1 MCPRS
6 VTLSKGCRGDDH
18 RGWSRLDVFWELWI
32 VRRRLLSKPSIIGIA
47 VVLVAAGVG
56 AFFFTRGAAATASY
70 RTGVATLGTVTQTV
84 SLSGNLAP
92 DGETD
97 LDFAGA
103 GKVTTVNV
111 QSGQAVVAGQVLAT
125 QDPTTVDASLTQ
137 AEATLASAQAN
148 LTQAEAG
155 TSASNLV
162 QAEAQVSSSYVSY
175 QNAVTSLAD
184 TKAVNAQ
191 MVAQSYSAY
200 TTAQA
205 AATAAGC
212 TASDTTPPCPQDEAA
227 VTQAYQAWQAAE
239 VKSTQA
245 NDQAQGQVNSDK
257 VQWQNAKSSLAAL
270 GSTSTTTA
278 AQIAVA
284 QSQVQIDEVNLS
296 SAQAAVAAATLKAST
311 GGTVEEVNITTGQQ
325 ISSGGTG
332 GASSAS
338 GTATHAIVIITP
350 GVFEVTGSVSDA
362 LVNEIAVGQT
372 AQVVAAGS
380 STAVAGKV
388 TSVAE
393 AATVTSGVA
402 TFPVTVVL
410 SGANPALRPGM
421 SASVSV
427 VINQVVGVITVP
439 TSAVHTTG
447 AGSTVT
453 LFVNGKP
460 DPVAVTVGAADS
472 TLTQILS
479 GVKVGQTVVIA
490 TITSTI
496 PSGTT
501 GTGRSL
507 TGGGGFAGGGG
518 GFPGGGADRR

>member
-1 MCPRS
+1 MRRPF
-6 VTLSKGCRGDDH
+6 VIGIVVVVIAAGTGAYMLTRGD
-18 RGWSRLDVFWELWI
+18 
-32 VRRRLLSKPSIIGIA
+32 
-47 VVLVAAGVG
+47 AASV
-56 AFFFTRGAAATASY
+56 SY

-103 GKVTTVNV
+103 GKVTAVNV
-111 QSGQAVVAGQVLAT
+111 QSGQTVTTGEVLAT
-125 QDPTTVDASLTQ
+125 QDPSTVDASLTQ

-155 TSASNLV
+155 TSATSLA
-162 QAEAQVSSSYVSY
+162 QAEAQVNSSYVSY

-191 MVAQSYSAY
+191 MVAQAYSAY
-200 TTAQA
+200 TAAQA
-205 AATAAGC
+205 TATAAGC
-212 TASDTTPPCPQDEAA
+212 TSGDTTPPCPQDEATIA
-227 VTQAYQAWQAAE
+227 QDYQAWQAAQ
-239 VKSTQA
+239 VKSTQGD
-245 NDQAQGQVNSDK
+245 DQAQGQVNADK
-257 VQWQNAKSSLAAL
+257 VQWQNAKLSLSAL
-270 GSTSTTTA
+270 QSGSTTTS

-284 QSQVQIDEVNLS
+284 QSQVQIDQVNLS
-296 SAQAAVAAATLKAST
+296 NAQAAVNAATLKAPTS
-311 GGTVEEVNITTGQQ
+311 GTVEAVNITNGQQ

-332 GASSAS
+332 GASSGAS
-338 GTATHAIVIITP
+338 GTATHAIVIIAP

-362 LVNEIAVGQT
+362 LVNEIAVGQS
-372 AQVVAAGS
+372 AEVVAAGS
-380 STAVAGKV
+380 SEAVAGKV
-388 TSVAE
+388 TAVAE

-410 SGANPALRPGM
+410 SGSNPSLRPGM

-427 VINQVVGVITVP
+427 IINQVVGVTTVP

-460 DPVAVTVGAADS
+460 VPTAVTVGAADA

-479 GVKVGQTVVIA
+479 GVKVGDQVVIA

-496 PSGTT
+496 PSSTT

-507 TGGGGFAGGGG
+507 TGGGFGGGGFGGGG
-518 GFPGGGADRR
+518 GAARTGG

>member
-1 MCPRS
+1 MRRPF
-6 VTLSKGCRGDDH
+6 VIGIVIVVIAAGTGAYMLTRGD
-18 RGWSRLDVFWELWI
+18 
-32 VRRRLLSKPSIIGIA
+32 
-47 VVLVAAGVG
+47 AASV
-56 AFFFTRGAAATASY
+56 SY

-103 GKVTTVNV
+103 GKVTAVNV
-111 QSGQAVVAGQVLAT
+111 LSGQTVTIGEVLAT
-125 QDPTTVDASLTQ
+125 QDPSTVDASLTQ

-148 LTQAEAG
+148 LAQAEAG
-155 TSASNLV
+155 TSATSLA
-162 QAEAQVSSSYVSY
+162 QAEAQVNSSYVSY
-175 QNAVTSLAD
+175 ANAVTSLAD

-191 MVAQSYSAY
+191 MVAQAYSAY
-200 TTAQA
+200 TAAQA
-205 AATAAGC
+205 TATAAGC
-212 TASDTTPPCPQDEAA
+212 TSGDTTPPCPQDEATIA
-227 VTQAYQAWQAAE
+227 QDYQAWQAAQ
-239 VKSTQA
+239 VKSTQGD
-245 NDQAQGQVNSDK
+245 DQAQGQVNADK
-257 VQWQNAKSSLAAL
+257 VQWQNAKLSLSAL
-270 GSTSTTTA
+270 QSGSTTTS

-284 QSQVQIDEVNLS
+284 QSQVQIDQVNLS
-296 SAQAAVAAATLKAST
+296 NAQAAVNAATLKAPTS
-311 GGTVEEVNITTGQQ
+311 GTVEAVNITNGQQ

-332 GASSAS
+332 GATSGAS
-338 GTATHAIVIITP
+338 GTATHAIVIIAP

-362 LVNEIAVGQT
+362 LVNEIAVGQS
-372 AQVVAAGS
+372 AEVVAAGS
-380 STAVAGKV
+380 SEAVAGKV
-388 TSVAE
+388 TAVAE

-410 SGANPALRPGM
+410 SGSNPSLRPGM
-421 SASVSV
+421 SASVRV
-427 VINQVVGVITVP
+427 IINQVVGVTTVP

-460 DPVAVTVGAADS
+460 VPTAVTVGASDA

-479 GVKVGQTVVIA
+479 GIKVGDQVVIA

-496 PSGTT
+496 PSSTT

-507 TGGGGFAGGGG
+507 TGGGFGGGGFGGGG
-518 GFPGGGADRR
+518 GGAARTGG

>member
-1 MCPRS
+1 
-6 VTLSKGCRGDDH
+6 
-18 RGWSRLDVFWELWI
+18 
-32 VRRRLLSKPSIIGIA
+32 VRRRLLSKPFIIGIVA
-47 VVLVAAGVG
+47 VLVAAGVG
-56 AFFFTRGAAATASY
+56 TFFLTRGAAATVSY

-103 GKVTTVNV
+103 GKVTAVNV
-111 QSGQAVVAGQVLAT
+111 QSGQTVTAGEVLAT
-125 QDPTTVDASLTQ
+125 QDPSTVDASLTQ

-155 TSASNLV
+155 TSASSLA

-191 MVAQSYSAY
+191 MVAQAYSAY
-200 TTAQA
+200 TSAQTTA
-205 AATAAGC
+205 TVAGC
-212 TASDTTPPCPQDEAA
+212 TPGDTTPPCPQDEAA
-227 VTQAYQAWQAAE
+227 VTQNYQAWQAAE

-245 NDQAQGQVNSDK
+245 DDQAQGQVNSDR

-270 GSTSTTTA
+270 ESGSTTTST
-278 AQIAVA
+278 QIAVA
-284 QSQVQIDEVNLS
+284 KSQVQIDQVNLS
-296 SAQAAVAAATLKAST
+296 NAQAAVTAATLKAPT
-311 GGTVEEVNITTGQQ
+311 GGTIEEVSITNGQQ

-332 GASSAS
+332 GASTGTS
-338 GTATHAIVIITP
+338 GAATHAVVIITP

-380 STAVAGKV
+380 SGAVAGKV
-388 TSVAE
+388 TAVAE

-410 SGANPALRPGM
+410 SGASPSLRPGM

-427 VINQVVGVITVP
+427 VINQVVGVTTVP

-460 DPVAVTVGAADS
+460 VPTAVTVGASDA
-472 TLTQILS
+472 TLTQILT
-479 GVKVGQTVVIA
+479 GVKVGDQVVIA

-496 PSGTT
+496 PSSTT

-507 TGGGGFAGGGG
+507 TGGGFGGGGFGGGGAGGGG
-518 GFPGGGADRR
+518 AGRTGG

>member
-1 MCPRS
+1 MRRPF
-6 VTLSKGCRGDDH
+6 VIGVVVVIIAAGTGAYMLTRGD
-18 RGWSRLDVFWELWI
+18 
-32 VRRRLLSKPSIIGIA
+32 
-47 VVLVAAGVG
+47 
-56 AFFFTRGAAATASY
+56 AATVSY

-103 GKVTTVNV
+103 GKVTAVNV
-111 QSGQAVVAGQVLAT
+111 QSGQTVTTGEVLAT
-125 QDPTTVDASLTQ
+125 QDPSTVDASLTQ

-155 TSASNLV
+155 TSATSLA
-162 QAEAQVSSSYVSY
+162 QAEAQVNSSYVSY
-175 QNAVTSLAD
+175 LNAETSLAD

-191 MVAQSYSAY
+191 MVAQAYSAY

-212 TASDTTPPCPQDEAA
+212 TSGDTTAPCPQDEATIA
-227 VTQAYQAWQAAE
+227 QDYQGWQAAQ
-239 VKSTQA
+239 VKSTQG
-245 NDQAQGQVNSDK
+245 NDQAQGQVNADK
-257 VQWQNAKSSLAAL
+257 VQWQNAKLSLSAL
-270 GSTSTTTA
+270 QSGSTTTS

-284 QSQVQIDEVNLS
+284 QSQVQIDQVNLS
-296 SAQAAVAAATLKAST
+296 NAQAAVNAATLKAPT
-311 GGTVEEVNITTGQQ
+311 GGTIEAVNITDGQQ

-332 GASSAS
+332 GASSGAS
-338 GTATHAIVIITP
+338 GTATHAIVIIAP

-362 LVNEIAVGQT
+362 LVNEIAVGQS

-380 STAVAGKV
+380 SQAVAGKV
-388 TSVAE
+388 TAVAE

-410 SGANPALRPGM
+410 SGANPSLRPGM

-427 VINQVVGVITVP
+427 IINQVVGVTTVP

-460 DPVAVTVGAADS
+460 VPTAVTVGASDA

-479 GVKVGQTVVIA
+479 GVKVGDQVVIA
-490 TITSTI
+490 TITSAI
-496 PSGTT
+496 PSSTT

-507 TGGGGFAGGGG
+507 TGGGFGGGGFAGGGG
-518 GFPGGGADRR
+518 GAARTGG